1 MVLGDPEIQVRL
13 GAVWKVSERAG
24 RANRLDRRKVDAVV
38 PARDGFAVRNLA
50 FFLDAQIPLVR
61 RDVLEQLLVLAGE
74 GELDPRVRSLLAD
87 AGFLIEGQRV
97 LIADEVEQVLDGVDR
112 RGRGDLDDVRIDEGL
127 SPLACDRD
135 AVVAVL
141 HEVRFA
147 DLVEVD
153 GGKLRVVEIRA
164 IDALPAVLRLDLSRQ
179 ECAVEIP
186 VAADTPD
193 DLVDLDLAQATVAL
207 RLRVNAAAHLVESE
221 KSVVRAPEP
230 AQDAAH
236 EGSPPRS
243 PVVGSSDIRTHHRS
257 IALAP

>member
-1 MVLGDPEIQVRL
+1 M
-13 GAVWKVSERAG
+13 
-24 RANRLDRRKVDAVV
+24 
-38 PARDGFAVRNLA
+38 
-50 FFLDAQIPLVR
+50 
-61 RDVLEQLLVLAGE
+61 
-74 GELDPRVRSLLAD
+74 
-87 AGFLIEGQRV
+87 
-97 LIADEVEQVLDGVDR
+97 
-112 RGRGDLDDVRIDEGL
+112 
-127 SPLACDRD
+127 
-135 AVVAVL
+135 
-141 HEVRFA
+141 
-147 DLVEVD
+147 
-153 GGKLRVVEIRA
+153 VEICA

-179 ECAVEIP
+179 ECAVEVP
-186 VAADTPD
+186 VAADTPY

>member
-1 MVLGDPEIQVRL
+1 MRC
-13 GAVWKVSERAG
+13 
-24 RANRLDRRKVDAVV
+24 
-38 PARDGFAVRNLA
+38 
-50 FFLDAQIPLVR
+50 
-61 RDVLEQLLVLAGE
+61 DVLEQLLVLAGE
-74 GELDPRVRSLLAD
+74 GELDPRVRSHLAD

-135 AVVAVL
+135 PVVAVL

-153 GGKLRVVEIRA
+153 GGKLCVIEIRA

-179 ECAVEIP
+179 ECAVEVP
-186 VAADTPD
+186 VPADTSD
-193 DLVDLDLAQATVAL
+193 DLIDLHLAQATVAL
-207 RLRVNAAAHLVESE
+207 RLRVNATAHLVERE
-221 KSVVRAPEP
+221 ERVVRAPEP
-230 AQDAAH
+230 AQDATH
-236 EGSPPRS
+236 ESSPTRS

>member
-1 MVLGDPEIQVRL
+1 MR
-13 GAVWKVSERAG
+13 KVSERAG
-24 RANRLDRRKVDAVV
+24 CADRLDRRKIDAVV
-38 PARDGFAVRNLA
+38 PARDGVAVRNLA
-50 FFLDAQIPLVR
+50 FFLDPQIPLVR
-61 RDVLEQLLVLAGE
+61 CDVLEQLLVLAGE
-74 GELDPRVRSLLAD
+74 GELDPRVRSELAD

-135 AVVAVL
+135 PVVAVL

-207 RLRVNAAAHLVESE
+207 RLRVNAAAHLVE
-221 KSVVRAPEP
+221 R
-230 AQDAAH
+230 
-236 EGSPPRS
+236 
-243 PVVGSSDIRTHHRS
+243 
-257 IALAP
+257 